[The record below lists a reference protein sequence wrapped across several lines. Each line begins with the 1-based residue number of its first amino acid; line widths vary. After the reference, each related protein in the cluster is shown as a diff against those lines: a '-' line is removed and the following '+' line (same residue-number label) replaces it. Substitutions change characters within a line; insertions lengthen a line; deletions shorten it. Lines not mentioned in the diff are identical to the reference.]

1 MGAEVNLQN
10 NYGWSALALASHYN
24 HLSTVKLLLSHSS
37 IKINACTVFG
47 FTPLMLS
54 IYQGNLS
61 ILQSLVESGAEL
73 DSSLPVGVSANMGIS
88 SLMIAAS
95 QCNWSIVNYLL
106 QKSAEFNKQC
116 KLNGFTALMYV
127 ASSKSPS
134 SQVKIG
140 TILSNVAIF
149 KKLLE
154 YGADPSV
161 KNWVGNTALDI
172 AWRQKNNDL
181 AQTILSLVGE
191 NQLDEEDNYSKAA
204 RDQKAS
210 CKKLTSVLNIPN
222 SISKSFPIYIENQ
235 PSKLHTK
242 LESLQLQGPTGLTKL
257 EEKKKSPNPV
267 QLDKFISSEVTSPSK
282 SMETDSKVNQLH
294 SYLSHFHF
302 YIPLILVYFLIDILF
317 VQFLPN

>member
-10 NYGWSALALASHYN
+10 NYGWSALALASYHN
-24 HLSTVKLLLSHSS
+24 HLSTVKLLLSHSF

-73 DSSLPVGVSANMGIS
+73 DSSLPNGVSADMGIC

-106 QKSAEFNKQC
+106 QKSAETNKQC

-181 AQTILSLVGE
+181 AQVILSLVGE

-204 RDQKAS
+204 RDQKEAS
-210 CKKLTSVLNIPN
+210 SKKLTSVLNINIPT
-222 SISKSFPIYIENQ
+222 SISKTIPICIGIESQ
-235 PSKLHTK
+235 PIKLPPK
-242 LESLQLQGPTGLTKL
+242 LESLRFYGPTKTTKL
-257 EEKKKSPNPV
+257 EEQKKSPITV
-267 QLDKFISSEVTSPSK
+267 QIDNFLSSEATSPLKNIDS
-282 SMETDSKVNQLH
+282 DSKVTR
-294 SYLSHFHF
+294 SFPYD
-302 YIPLILVYFLIDILF
+302 FLF
-317 VQFLPN
+317 